1 MFEMDNEN
9 FLDTE
14 HIEYSKN
21 RDRMN
26 KIYAKYEGSLQADVS
41 QVSLATLDQGTAFTT
56 GRQLSAKAANINKFL
71 QDWGGT
77 TKGLGSEWIAQSDSR
92 PGRPICK
99 KCGKFRCCHQIYSGK
114 I

>member
-26 KIYAKYEGSLQADVS
+26 KIYAKYEGSL
-41 QVSLATLDQGTAFTT
+41 
-56 GRQLSAKAANINKFL
+56 
-71 QDWGGT
+71 
-77 TKGLGSEWIAQSDSR
+77 
-92 PGRPICK
+92 
-99 KCGKFRCCHQIYSGK
+99 
-114 I
+114 